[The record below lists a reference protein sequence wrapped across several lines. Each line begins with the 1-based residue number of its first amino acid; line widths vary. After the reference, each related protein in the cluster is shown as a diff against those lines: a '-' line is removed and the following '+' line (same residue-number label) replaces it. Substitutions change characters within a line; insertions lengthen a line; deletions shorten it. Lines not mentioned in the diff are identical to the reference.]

1 MNLSPRKRRC
11 CYLDQEVVGH
21 PRNEPRWNASMFPG
35 WRDGVRGAGGVA
47 GPTAELGSPGSGE
60 ERCSGPGWHG
70 ARLGRTRL
78 SVPLAPARAHL
89 ENSSPPELAE
99 SCYMC
104 MAHWVGHVK
113 VHTSRRC
120 LDIWRQALPGSQ
132 WVMNLRALFLSV
144 F

>member
-60 ERCSGPGWHG
+60 ERCSGLGWHG

-78 SVPLAPARAHL
+78 SPWLQH
-89 ENSSPPELAE
+89 
-99 SCYMC
+99 
-104 MAHWVGHVK
+104 GH
-113 VHTSRRC
+113 
-120 LDIWRQALPGSQ
+120 IWRTARPPSLQSLAICAWLTGSGMLKFTQ
-132 WVMNLRALFLSV
+132 VGDAWTFGDRLFQEASGS
-144 F
+144 